1 MSSASNIHSELS
13 IVPPPNIPPLPGH
26 IRKLAKLNYG
36 QLREVRFQYR
46 EQRYNLE
53 RRLLLARENLE
64 NCSTVRIERGIDES
78 FAEYRSTFI
87 KEEHEVEQMI
97 GEVGTWIRYLN
108 GLIDSRIKEIAKTCG
123 DEKLK
128 YIMD

>member
-1 MSSASNIHSELS
+1 MSSESNIHSELS

-26 IRKLAKLNYG
+26 IRKLAKLNYE

-64 NCSTVRIERGIDES
+64 NCSNVRIKRGIVESLDEYS
-78 FAEYRSTFI
+78 STFRR
-87 KEEHEVEQMI
+87 EEHEVEQMI
-97 GEVGTWIRYLN
+97 GEVGSWIRYLN
-108 GLIDSRIKEIAKTCG
+108 GLIDSKIKEIANSCA

>member
-13 IVPPPNIPPLPGH
+13 IVPPPNIPPLPDNV
-26 IRKLAKLNYG
+26 RNWAKLNYE

-64 NCSTVRIERGIDES
+64 NCSNVRIKRGIVESLDEYS
-78 FAEYRSTFI
+78 STFRR
-87 KEEHEVEQMI
+87 EEHEVEQMI
-97 GEVGTWIRYLN
+97 CEVGSWIRYLN
-108 GLIDSRIKEIAKTCG
+108 GLIDSKIKEIANSCA

-128 YIMD
+128 CIMT